1 MNIIAGHA
9 ILIVDDD
16 SDFRENLSGLLE
28 KEGFAPV
35 AVATGKDALEKAGNE
50 DFSVAL
56 IDLRLQDISGLDVL
70 KGIKA
75 RSPMTE
81 GIFVTG
87 YASQSSAIDA
97 VNLQAY
103 RYVEKPFDTGKLLG
117 MIRRAVEKREL
128 GRAFQESEKR
138 YRALFEGSRD
148 AIFITSEG
156 NGFIEVNQASLDLLG
171 YARAELMKLRP
182 GEIFQTPGDF
192 RKIDREIRDRG
203 YIKDCEVAFLRSDG
217 KGVTCLISSTERL
230 ASDGSIREYQTIVK
244 DITRQKHDQQKLE
257 KTLEMVRGNLNGV
270 IRLVV
275 QIVEKRDPYTAGHQR
290 RVTDLARTIGME
302 MNLSES
308 QIDAIRMAGRI
319 HDIGKISLPAEILN
333 KPGGLSEIEMSI
345 LKTHAGIAYDILTE
359 IEWPQPI
366 PEIVLQHHERMDG
379 SGYPQGLSNGD
390 ILIEARILGVAD
402 VVESMNSFRPYRP
415 SLGIEMA
422 LEEISRNRGILYD
435 ADVVDACLRLFREK
449 GFRWNDAEVQG
460 LRSNV
465 QGPKV
470 KVQRPVGSKE

>member
-1 MNIIAGHA
+1 MDIIAGHA

-35 AVATGKDALEKAGNE
+35 AVATGKDALEKAGND

-56 IDLRLQDISGLDVL
+56 IDLRLKDISGLDVL
-70 KGIKA
+70 KGIKE

-97 VNLQAY
+97 LNLDAY
-103 RYVEKPFDTGKLLG
+103 RYVEKPFDKGKLVG
-117 MIRRAVEKREL
+117 MVRRAIEKREL
-128 GRAFQESEKR
+128 ARALRESEER
-138 YRALFEGSRD
+138 YRSLFEGSRD
-148 AIFITSEG
+148 AIFITSAHDR
-156 NGFIEVNQASLDLLG
+156 FIDLNQASSDLVG
-171 YARAELMKLRP
+171 YSRVDLMKMKP
-182 GEIFQTPGDF
+182 GELLREPGEMAHL
-192 RKIDREIRDRG
+192 KKEIRDQG
-203 YIKDCEVAFLRSDG
+203 YVKDREMQFCRSDG
-217 KGVTCLISSTERL
+217 KGVTCLISSTYRL
-230 ASDGSIREYQTIVK
+230 ADDGRISEYQSIVK
-244 DITRQKHDQQKLE
+244 DITQQKRDHQRLQE
-257 KTLEMVRGNLNGV
+257 TLTMVRGNLNGV
-270 IRLVV
+270 IRLVA

-333 KPGGLSEIEMSI
+333 KPGELSEIEMSI

-422 LEEISRNRGILYD
+422 LEEIAKNRGILYD
-435 ADVVDACLRLFREK
+435 ADVADACLRLFNEK
-449 GFRWNDAEVQG
+449 GFQWKDSG
-460 LRSNV
+460 LRSDV
-465 QGPKV
+465 QSPKSN
-470 KVQRPVGSKE
+470 VQRPTSNLE